1 MAFDKTNTAI
11 SFVENGLFNREKVEA
26 LKKDGNKP
34 VLVVKA
40 NFDGTDKEISLWFA
54 TDMDTGEYRITEQ
67 GNKFLT
73 GKVKEPF
80 KPVEYNKEDSSVT
93 QKPEFDDEDLPF

>member
-11 SFVENGLFNREKVEA
+11 SFVENGLFNKEKVEE
-26 LKKDGNKP
+26 LKKSGNRP

-40 NFDGTDKEISLWFA
+40 NFDGNDREISLWFA
-54 TDMDTGEYRITEQ
+54 TDKETGQYKVTAQ

-73 GKVKEPF
+73 GKVNPPYEKAEYDEKNTNSTPSPVFNDDDIPF
-80 KPVEYNKEDSSVT
+80 
-93 QKPEFDDEDLPF
+93 